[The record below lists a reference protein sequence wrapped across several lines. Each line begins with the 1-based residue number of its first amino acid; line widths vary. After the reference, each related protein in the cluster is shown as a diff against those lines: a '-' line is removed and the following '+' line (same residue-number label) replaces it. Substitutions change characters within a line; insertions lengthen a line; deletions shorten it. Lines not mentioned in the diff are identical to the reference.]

1 MKSLDCCSWA
11 SLVSPC
17 LGSYML
23 CDFWWRHVFDRLACT
38 GPGCHL
44 FCWLWMPV
52 KLLTAGIAKVF
63 KQRIEMRWTCGQDLE
78 EIKKTCSKKWR
89 NVKHSKTE
97 FQIICCF
104 VFCFR
109 GPAYLKRGG
118 FWVWLVGRIY
128 DTEVINAPIWMK
140 ESKIDVELMLRSSG
154 LNVTQLLFDTLRLEV
169 VLRRLRFE
177 STTDTWSP

>member
-78 EIKKTCSKKWR
+78 EIKKTCSKKMA
-89 NVKHSKTE
+89 KCE
-97 FQIICCF
+97 AFQNWVSDHLLLCF
-104 VFCFR
+104 LLQGSCIF
-109 GPAYLKRGG
+109 KK
-118 FWVWLVGRIY
+118 GRVLGLARRTHLWHWSNQCPNLNEGIK
-128 DTEVINAPIWMK
+128 NRCW
-140 ESKIDVELMLRSSG
+140 IDVEKFR
-154 LNVTQLLFDTLRLEV
+154 T
-169 VLRRLRFE
+169 
-177 STTDTWSP
+177 